1 MFCMVKFYTG
11 FGDRGK
17 TAIGSKVVD
26 KTDVLVNAIGEID
39 ELNAELGV
47 ALENLHDKSLRA
59 NLLKIQEKLF
69 IAGAQIASL
78 MDKRFSPKSSITSR
92 DVAEIEHYTDTLGR
106 RVGKLNKFVL
116 PGGPNGSAYLDK
128 ARTVARRTERVVVLL
143 SKSYKVDEN
152 MLAYINRL
160 SSFLFVAARYVN
172 KINDVKERHPKY

>member
-1 MFCMVKFYTG
+1 MAKFYTG

-47 ALENLHDKSLRA
+47 ALENLHDKSTKA
-59 NLLKIQEKLF
+59 NLLEIQEKLF
-69 IAGAQIASL
+69 IVGAQVASL
-78 MDKRFSPKSSITSR
+78 IDKRFTPKSIITST
-92 DVAEIEHYTDTLGR
+92 DVKEIEHYIDTLGR

-116 PGGPNGSAYLDK
+116 PGGSNGSAYLDR
-128 ARTVARRTERVVVLL
+128 ARTVARRAERAIVAL

-152 MLAYINRL
+152 VLAYINRL
-160 SSFLFVAARYVN
+160 SSFLFIAARYVN
-172 KINDVKERHPKY
+172 KINDVEERHPKY